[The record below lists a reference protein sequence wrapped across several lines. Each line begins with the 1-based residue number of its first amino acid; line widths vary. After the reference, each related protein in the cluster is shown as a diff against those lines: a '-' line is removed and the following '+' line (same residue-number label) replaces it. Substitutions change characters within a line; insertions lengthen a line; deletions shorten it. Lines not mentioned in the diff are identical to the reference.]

1 MERRFQVLANHNP
14 TYKYLTMKEISDVA
28 FSGGTAP
35 KKYIVEKLAE
45 WCLHLH
51 ELTVVC
57 VDTNT
62 ESVYDWIVVKRM
74 NYDFLLDPHGDTF
87 IGDLMELSLS
97 HNIIILRNS
106 KDAFSLEFV
115 VYLEESKDGTTN
127 IDADV
132 IEAFQKAIGRQFQS

>member
-1 MERRFQVLANHNP
+1 MSTNNNP
-14 TYKYLTMKEISDVA
+14 TYNYLMGQEVSDVA

-35 KKYIVEKLAE
+35 KEFIMGTLSN
-45 WCLHLH
+45 WCLHLN
-51 ELTVVC
+51 ELMVVC

-62 ESVYDWIVVKRM
+62 KSVYDYCVTKRT
-74 NYDFLLDPHGDTF
+74 NYDFFLDPSGDSF

-97 HNIIILRNS
+97 HNIMMLSRS
-106 KDAFSLEFV
+106 RGDFSLEFK

-132 IEAFQKAIGRQFQS
+132 VEAFQKAIGRKVNA

>member
-1 MERRFQVLANHNP
+1 MPMKSDMHL
-14 TYKYLTMKEISDVA
+14 TYPYLRGQEVSDVA

-35 KKYIVEKLAE
+35 KEFIMGTLSK
-45 WCLHLH
+45 WCLNLD
-51 ELTVVC
+51 ELMMIC

-62 ESVYDWIVVKRM
+62 KSVYDWSVTKRT
-74 NYDFLLDPHGDTF
+74 NYDFLLDPSGDTF

-97 HNIIILRNS
+97 HNIMMLRQN
-106 KDAFSLEFV
+106 KGDFSSEFK

-132 IEAFQKAIGRQFQS
+132 IEAFQKAIGRKVNA

>member
-1 MERRFQVLANHNP
+1 VSANYNP
-14 TYKYLTMKEISDVA
+14 TSNYLTGQEVSDVA

-35 KKYIVEKLAE
+35 KAYIMEKLAE

-51 ELTVVC
+51 ELTVIC
-57 VDTNT
+57 VDTDT
-62 ESVYDWIVVKRM
+62 KSVYDWLVVKRT
-74 NYDFLLDPHGDTF
+74 NYDFLLDPHGETF

-97 HNIIILRNS
+97 HNIILLRQR
-106 KDAFSLEFV
+106 KDAFSLGFV

-132 IEAFQKAIGRQFQS
+132 IEAFQKAIGRQFQP